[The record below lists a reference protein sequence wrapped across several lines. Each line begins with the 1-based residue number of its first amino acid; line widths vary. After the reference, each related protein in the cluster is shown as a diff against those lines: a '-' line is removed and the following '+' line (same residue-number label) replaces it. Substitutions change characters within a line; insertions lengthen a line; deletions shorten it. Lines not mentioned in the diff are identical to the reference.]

1 MGLDTGLLVHRLTL
15 ERPGATTPDGDGGY
29 TQTWLPLNPSEA
41 WASIE
46 AATARALERLVS
58 NTVTVQATHIVKMRY
73 HPDLDVTCRLSWVDR
88 ARRTHTANVTDVT
101 DVDQLG
107 EELTVLCAEPPV

>member
-1 MGLDTGLLVHRLTL
+1 MALDTGSLVHWLTL

-29 TQTWLPLNPSEA
+29 TQTWESLNPSRA

-46 AATARALERLVS
+46 AATQRALERLVS
-58 NTVTVQATHIVKMRY
+58 NTVTVQATHIVRMPY
-73 HPDLDVTCRLSWVDR
+73 HPDLDETCRISWVDR

-101 DVDQLG
+101 DVDQIG
-107 EELTVLCAEPPV
+107 EELIVLCVEPPV